1 MENQDIK
8 SVLLNLV
15 RKWYY
20 FAIALAVCLGL
31 AFFYIS
37 TKQKEYQVITT
48 LRLSEQSTASGGAAQ
63 TKQFLNGV
71 ELLDQHDAIQD
82 EIGVLTSF
90 STFRQALLAL
100 DFTVSYFSY
109 PNQFG
114 ELGVMWAKEKY
125 PPPFRVS
132 LDYSAPQ
139 LVHVPIHFEF
149 ASDSTYRVW
158 GEAEEGNAHEFGSG
172 EFSYLE
178 DISFDETL
186 RFADTLSLPYLRFS
200 LTDIPEEGL
209 PRINDYYVVIQDIKS
224 QTESYLGRVLVTPIA
239 KNSTIVELAMVGP
252 TVDKE
257 ERFLNTLNSIY
268 IENDRQKKS
277 QLGMNTIRFIDQQL
291 NNVSDTLKKVEQSLE
306 EFRNDS
312 RIVNIATTSENLTSE
327 LNQLERDRAQLNV
340 QNEYYRHIAT
350 YLRNNRDVSDLSA
363 PSAVGINDPSLG
375 NLLVELSSL
384 YRERNEK
391 QQSTSTLNPIYQLLE
406 RKIRGTKAALEENI
420 SQLIASSAIAL
431 RENQR
436 NVGRINQV
444 INRLPENENALTNI
458 NRQFSFN
465 DNIYNYLLQ
474 KRTEAGI
481 AVASYVPDKNVID
494 GARRVGGAV
503 SPNKMIILLLALMV
517 AFGLPATIIV
527 TQDYFND
534 RISDRK
540 QLVERFKYPLASVIS
555 QGPKGSALPVV
566 EHPMS
571 SIAEAF
577 KYTQTNL
584 GYFFREASVKVI
596 GVTSSVEGE
605 GKSFCSENI
614 ATTYALAQQKTLL
627 LSFDLRKK
635 GYQRTFPKGKLGVAD
650 YVMGNA
656 TLSEIIQTTQISNL
670 HVIPPQDLQF
680 NAARVL
686 EDQRMADLFST
697 LRESYDKIIVDTPPF
712 NYVSDFLLLQPFFDV
727 SLFVVRHNYTKL
739 STLEQAVD
747 LLRTN
752 QVDPVSFVYNMA
764 PSEKEYGY
772 GYRPPT
778 KKLFSLSRGRRGAK
792 STTYPA

>member
-1 MENQDIK
+1 M
-8 SVLLNLV
+8 LLNLV

-20 FAIALAVCLGL
+20 FAIALAISLGL

-37 TKQKEYQVITT
+37 TKQKEYQVVTT
-48 LRLSEQSTASGGAAQ
+48 LRLSEQSAAGSGQ
-63 TKQFLNGV
+63 SKRFLDGV

-100 DFTVSYFSY
+100 DFSVSYFSY
-109 PNQFG
+109 KNRLG
-114 ELGVMWAKEKY
+114 ELGTLWAKEKY
-125 PPPFRVS
+125 PAPFRVE

-139 LVHVPIHFEF
+139 LVNVPIHFSF

-158 GEAEEGNAHEFGSG
+158 AEAEEGHAHEFGSG
-172 EFSYLE
+172 EFSYFE
-178 DISFDETL
+178 NISFNKTL
-186 RFADTLSLPYLRFS
+186 SFSDTLSLPYLRFS
-200 LTDIPEEGL
+200 LADLPEGGL
-209 PRINDYYVVIQDIKS
+209 PQENNYYVVVRDIKS
-224 QTESYLGRVLVTPIA
+224 LTESYLRRVMVTPIA

-257 ERFLNTLNSIY
+257 ERFLNTLSTVY

-277 QLGMNTIRFIDQQL
+277 QLGLNTIRFIDQQL

-327 LNQLERDRAQLNV
+327 LNKLERDRAQLNV

-350 YLRNNRDVSDLSA
+350 YLRNNRDVSDISA

-375 NLLVELSSL
+375 SLLVELSSL

-391 QQSTSTLNPIYQLLE
+391 QQSTSTLNPIYKLLE
-406 RKIRGTKAALEENI
+406 RKIRGTKAALEENV

-436 NVGRINQV
+436 NMDRINQV

-494 GARRVGGAV
+494 GARKVGGAV
-503 SPNKMIILLLALMV
+503 SPNKMVILLLALMMG
-517 AFGLPATIIV
+517 FGLPAAIIV

-534 RISDRK
+534 RITDRK
-540 QLVERFKYPLASVIS
+540 LLVQRFKYPLVSVIS
-555 QGPKGSALPVV
+555 QGPKASALPVV

-584 GYFFREASVKVI
+584 GYYFREASVKVI

-605 GKSFCSENI
+605 GKSFCSENLA
-614 ATTYALAQQKTLL
+614 ATFAMAQQKTLL

-635 GYQRTFPKGKLGVAD
+635 GYRRTFPQGKLGVTE

-656 TLSEIIQTTQISNL
+656 SLSDIIQTTQISNL
-670 HVIPPQDLQF
+670 HVISPQDLQF

-697 LRESYDKIIVDTPPF
+697 LRETYDKIVVDTPPF

-739 STLEQAVD
+739 TTIEQAVD

-772 GYRPPT
+772 GYRPPS
-778 KKLFSLSRGRRGAK
+778 KKLFSLSRGK
-792 STTYPA
+792 KQSETTAGYTS

>member
-1 MENQDIK
+1 MENQNIK
-8 SVLLNLV
+8 DVLLKLV
-15 RKWYY
+15 SKWYY
-20 FAIALAVCLGL
+20 FAIALTICLGL

-37 TKQKEYQVITT
+37 IKQKEYKVLTT
-48 LRLSEQSTASGGAAQ
+48 LRLSDQSGANNGSAQ
-63 TKQFLNGV
+63 AKQFLDGV

-109 PNQFG
+109 PNRLG
-114 ELGVMWAKEKY
+114 EMGTLWAEERY

-132 LDYSAPQ
+132 LDYAAPQ
-139 LVHVPIHFEF
+139 LLRVPIHLSFEG
-149 ASDSTYRVW
+149 DGTYRVW
-158 GEAEEGNAHEFGSG
+158 GDADEGWTHEFGSG
-172 EFSYLE
+172 ESSYLE

-186 RFADTLSLPYLRFS
+186 SVTDTLTLPYLRFS
-200 LTDIPEEGL
+200 LSGIPDGGL
-209 PRINDYYVVIQDIKS
+209 PPENNYYVQIQDIKS
-224 QTESYLGRVLVTPIA
+224 LTESYLGQVMVTPIA
-239 KNSTIVELAMVGP
+239 KNSTIVELTMVSP
-252 TVDKE
+252 TVEKE
-257 ERFLNTLNSIY
+257 ERFLNTLNSVY

-277 QLGMNTIRFIDQQL
+277 QLGLNTIRFIDQQL
-291 NNVSDTLKKVEQSLE
+291 SNVSDTLKKVEQSLE

-327 LNQLERDRAQLNV
+327 LNQLERDRAKLNV
-340 QNEYYRHIAT
+340 QNEYYRHIAS
-350 YLRNNRDVSDLSA
+350 YLRSNRDVSDIAA
-363 PSAVGINDPSLG
+363 PSAVGIDDQALSS
-375 NLLVELSSL
+375 LLVELSAL

-391 QQSTSTLNPIYQLLE
+391 QQSTSTLNPIYKLLE
-406 RKIRGTKAALEENI
+406 RKIRGTKAALEENV
-420 SQLIASSAIAL
+420 SQLVASSAIAL

-436 NVGRINQV
+436 NISRINQV

-494 GARRVGGAV
+494 SARKVGGAV
-503 SPNKMIILLLALMV
+503 SPNKLIILLLALMV
-517 AFGLPATIIV
+517 AFGLPATIII

-534 RISDRK
+534 RIGDRK
-540 QLVERFKYPLASVIS
+540 QLVHYKYPIASVIS
-555 QGPKGSALPVV
+555 VGPKNSALPVV

-596 GVTSSVEGE
+596 GITSSIEGE

-614 ATTYALAQQKTLL
+614 AATYAMAQQKTLL

-635 GYQRTFPKGKLGVAD
+635 NYTRTFPKGKQGVAD
-650 YVMGNA
+650 YVMGHA
-656 TLSEIIQTTQISNL
+656 TLSDIIQTTRITNL
-670 HVIPPQDLQF
+670 DVIPPQDLQF

-697 LRESYDKIIVDTPPF
+697 LRETYDKIIVDTPPF

-764 PSEKEYGY
+764 PAEKEYGY
-772 GYRPPT
+772 GYRPPS
-778 KKLFSLSRGRRGAK
+778 KKLFSLSRSKKK
-792 STTYPA
+792 SATPYSA

>member
-1 MENQDIK
+1 MENQNIK
-8 SVLLNLV
+8 DVLLKLV
-15 RKWYY
+15 SKWYY
-20 FAIALAVCLGL
+20 FAIALVICVGL
-31 AFFYIS
+31 ALFYIS
-37 TKQKEYQVITT
+37 TKQKEYQVLAT
-48 LRLSEQSTASGGAAQ
+48 LRLSEQTNGGAGQ
-63 TKQFLNGV
+63 GKQFLSGV
-71 ELLDQHDAIQD
+71 ELLDQHDALQD

-90 STFRQALLAL
+90 STFRQAVLAL

-109 PNQFG
+109 ENQWG
-114 ELGVMWAKEKY
+114 ELGKVWAKELY
-125 PPPFRVS
+125 PPPFRVA

-139 LVHVPIHFEF
+139 LTNIPINFSF
-149 ASDSTYRVW
+149 SDSTYRVW
-158 GEAEEGNAHEFGSG
+158 GEAEEGHAHEFGSG
-172 EFSYLE
+172 ESSYLS
-178 DISFDETL
+178 DISFDETRSL
-186 RFADTLSLPYLRFS
+186 SDTLTLPFLRFS
-200 LTDIPEEGL
+200 LTDLPEGGL
-209 PRINDYYVVIQDIKS
+209 PDKNDYYVVIRDVKS
-224 QTESYLGRVLVTPIA
+224 LTESYLGRVEVTPIA
-239 KNSTIVELAMVGP
+239 KNSTIVELSMVGP

-257 ERFLNTLNSIY
+257 ERFLNTLSTVY

-291 NNVSDTLKKVEQSLE
+291 DNVSDTLKKVEQSLE

-327 LNQLERDRAQLNV
+327 LNQLERERAQLNV

-350 YLRNNRDVSDLSA
+350 YLRNNRDVSDIAA
-363 PSAVGINDPSLG
+363 PSAVGINDRALSD
-375 NLLVELSSL
+375 LLVELSSL

-406 RKIRGTKAALEENI
+406 RKIRGTKAALEENV
-420 SQLIASSAIAL
+420 SQLVASSAIAL

-436 NVGRINQV
+436 NIGRINQV

-494 GARRVGGAV
+494 GARKVGGVV
-503 SPNKMIILLLALMV
+503 SPNKMVIMLLALMV
-517 AFGLPATIIV
+517 GFGLPATIIV

-534 RISDRK
+534 RIRGRK
-540 QLVERFKYPLASVIS
+540 QLVQLYKYPLVSVIS
-555 QGPKGSALPVV
+555 RGPKGSSLPVV

-584 GYFFREASVKVI
+584 GYFFREASVKVV

-605 GKSFCSENI
+605 GKSFCSENL
-614 ATTYALAQQKTLL
+614 AATYAMAQQKTLL

-635 GYQRTFPKGKLGVAD
+635 PHQRTFPKGKHGVAD
-650 YVMGNA
+650 YVMGHA
-656 TLSEIIQTTQISNL
+656 SLSDIIQTTDISNL
-670 HVIPPQDLQF
+670 HVIPPQDLPF

-697 LRESYDKIIVDTPPF
+697 LRETYDKIVVDTPPF

-752 QVDPVSFVYNMA
+752 QVDPVSFMYNMA
-764 PSEKEYGY
+764 PAEKEYGY
-772 GYRPPT
+772 GYQRPS
-778 KKLFSLSRGRRGAK
+778 KKLFSLTGRRQRKQSAP
-792 STTYPA
+792 TYSPN

>member
-8 SVLLNLV
+8 TVLIKLV

-48 LRLSEQSTASGGAAQ
+48 LRLSEQSAVNGGVAQ
-63 TKQFLNGV
+63 NKQFLDGV

-109 PNQFG
+109 SNQLG
-114 ELGVMWAKEKY
+114 EWGTLWAKEKY

-139 LVHVPIHFEF
+139 LVHVPIHFSF

-158 GEAEEGNAHEFGSG
+158 GEAEEGWTHEFGSG

-178 DISFDETL
+178 AISFDKTL
-186 RFADTLSLPYLRFS
+186 PITDTLSLPYLRFS
-200 LTDIPEEGL
+200 LSGLPEEGL
-209 PRINDYYVVIQDIKS
+209 PRETDFYVVIQDIKS
-224 QTESYLGRVLVTPIA
+224 LTESYLNRVMVIPIA
-239 KNSTIVELAMVGP
+239 KNSTIVELAMVSP

-257 ERFLNTLNSIY
+257 ERFLNTLSTVY

-277 QLGMNTIRFIDQQL
+277 QLGLNTIRFIDQQL

-327 LNQLERDRAQLNV
+327 LNKLERDRAQLNV
-340 QNEYYRHIAT
+340 QNEYYRHIAA
-350 YLRNNRDVSDLSA
+350 YLRNNRDVSDISA

-391 QQSTSTLNPIYQLLE
+391 QQSTSTLNPIYKLLE
-406 RKIRGTKAALEENI
+406 RKIRGTKAALEENV

-431 RENQR
+431 KENQR
-436 NVGRINQV
+436 NMNRINQV

-494 GARRVGGAV
+494 EARQVGGAV
-503 SPNKMIILLLALMV
+503 SPNKLVILLLALMV

-540 QLVERFKYPLASVIS
+540 QLVRYKYPLVSAIS
-555 QGPKGSALPVV
+555 QGPKSSALPVV

-584 GYFFREASVKVI
+584 GYFFRESSVKVI

-614 ATTYALAQQKTLL
+614 AATYAMAQQKTLL

-635 GYQRTFPKGKLGVAD
+635 GYRRTFPKGKLGVAD
-650 YVMGNA
+650 YVMGHA
-656 TLSEIIQTTQISNL
+656 TLSEIIQSTQISNL

-686 EDQRMADLFST
+686 EDQQMADLFST
-697 LRESYDKIIVDTPPF
+697 LRETYDKIVVDTPPF

-772 GYRPPT
+772 GYRPPG
-778 KKLFSLSRGRRGAK
+778 KKLFSLSRRKKQQSVADY
-792 STTYPA
+792 S

>member
-8 SVLLNLV
+8 TVLSQLV
-15 RKWYY
+15 QKWYY
-20 FAIALAVCLGL
+20 FAIALVLCLGL

-37 TKQKEYQVITT
+37 TEQREYQVVTT
-48 LRLSEQSTASGGAAQ
+48 LRLSEQNSAGGSQ
-63 TKQFLNGV
+63 SKQFLNGV

-100 DFTVSYFSY
+100 DFNVSYFSY
-109 PNQFG
+109 KNQ
-114 ELGVMWAKEKY
+114 LGKLGTIWAKEKY

-139 LVHVPIHFEF
+139 LVNMPIHFSY
-149 ASDSTYRVW
+149 AGDSTYRVW
-158 GEAEEGNAHEFGSG
+158 GEAEEGNTHEFGSG

-186 RFADTLSLPYLRFS
+186 RFSDTLSLPYLRFS
-200 LTDIPEEGL
+200 LTDLPEDGL
-209 PRINDYYVVIQDIKS
+209 PRETNFYVVIRDIKS
-224 QTESYLGRVLVTPIA
+224 LTESYLGRVTVTPIA
-239 KNSTIVELAMVGP
+239 KSSTIVELAMVGP

-257 ERFLNTLNSIY
+257 ERFLNTLNSVY

-277 QLGMNTIRFIDQQL
+277 QLGLNTIRFIDQQL

-327 LNQLERDRAQLNV
+327 LNKLERDRAQLNV

-350 YLRNNRDVSDLSA
+350 YLRNNRDVSDISA
-363 PSAVGINDPSLG
+363 PSAVGIDDRSLG

-391 QQSTSTLNPIYQLLE
+391 QQSTSTLNPIYKLLE
-406 RKIRGTKAALEENI
+406 RKITGTKAALEENV
-420 SQLIASSAIAL
+420 SQLIASSSIAM

-436 NVGRINQV
+436 NMARINQV

-517 AFGLPATIIV
+517 GFGLPATVIV

-534 RISDRK
+534 RIADRK
-540 QLVERFKYPLASVIS
+540 QLVQRYKYPLVSVIS
-555 QGPKGSALPVV
+555 KGPKDSALPVV

-571 SIAEAF
+571 AIAEAF

-614 ATTYALAQQKTLL
+614 AATYAMAQQKTLL

-635 GYQRTFPKGKLGVAD
+635 GYRRTFPKGKFGIAD
-650 YVMGNA
+650 YMMGNA
-656 TLSEIIQTTQISNL
+656 TLSEIIQTTPISNL

-686 EDQRMADLFST
+686 EDQQMADLFST
-697 LRESYDKIIVDTPPF
+697 LRETYDKIVVDTPPF

-739 STLEQAVD
+739 STLEQAVE

-764 PSEKEYGY
+764 PAEKEYGY
-772 GYRPPT
+772 GYRPPS
-778 KKLFSLSRGRRGAK
+778 KKLFSLSRSKRKGK
-792 STTYPA
+792 STTFSA

>member
-1 MENQDIK
+1 M
-8 SVLLNLV
+8 LLNLV

-20 FAIALAVCLGL
+20 FAIALAISLGL

-37 TKQKEYQVITT
+37 TKQKEYQVLTT
-48 LRLSEQSTASGGAAQ
+48 LRLSEVNSSGGGQ
-63 TKQFLNGV
+63 SKQFLDGV

-109 PNQFG
+109 KNKLG
-114 ELGVMWAKEKY
+114 ELGTLWAKEKY
-125 PPPFRVS
+125 PPPFRLS

-139 LVHVPIHFEF
+139 LLNLPIHFSY
-149 ASDSTYRVW
+149 AGDSTYRVW
-158 GEAEEGNAHEFGSG
+158 SEAEEGHAHNFGSG
-172 EFSYLE
+172 EFSYFE
-178 DISFDETL
+178 EIAFDETL
-186 RFADTLSLPYLRFS
+186 RFSDTLSLPYLRFS
-200 LTDIPEEGL
+200 LTDLPEGGL
-209 PRINDYYVVIQDIKS
+209 PLDTDFYVVIRDIKS
-224 QTESYLGRVLVTPIA
+224 LTESYLRRVMVTPIA

-257 ERFLNTLNSIY
+257 ERFLNTLSTVY

-277 QLGMNTIRFIDQQL
+277 QLGLNTIRFIDQQL

-327 LNQLERDRAQLNV
+327 LNKLERDRAQLNV

-350 YLRNNRDVSDLSA
+350 YLRNNRDVSDISA

-391 QQSTSTLNPIYQLLE
+391 QQSTSTLNPIYKLLE
-406 RKIRGTKAALEENI
+406 RKIRGTKAALEENV

-436 NVGRINQV
+436 NMDRINQV

-494 GARRVGGAV
+494 GARKVGGAV
-503 SPNKMIILLLALMV
+503 SPNKMVVLLLALMMG
-517 AFGLPATIIV
+517 FGLPAAVIV

-534 RISDRK
+534 RIGDRK
-540 QLVERFKYPLASVIS
+540 QLVQRFKYPLASVIS
-555 QGPKGSALPVV
+555 KGPKGSALPVV
-566 EHPMS
+566 EQPMS
-571 SIAEAF
+571 SISEAF

-584 GYFFREASVKVI
+584 GYFFRESSVKVI
-596 GVTSSVEGE
+596 GITSSVEGE
-605 GKSFCSENI
+605 GKSFCSENL
-614 ATTYALAQQKTLL
+614 AATYALAQQKTLL

-635 GYQRTFPKGKLGVAD
+635 GYQRTFPKGKHGVAD
-650 YVMGNA
+650 YVLGHA
-656 TLSEIIQTTQISNL
+656 SLSDIIQTTQISNL

-697 LRESYDKIIVDTPPF
+697 LRETYDKIVVDTPPF

-772 GYRPPT
+772 GYRPPS
-778 KKLFSLSRGRRGAK
+778 KKLFSFSRTGKQTKANA
-792 STTYPA
+792 SYSS